1 MRGYQ
6 YDVVVAGGGAAGVAA
21 AVGARKAGARTLL
34 VERNPYLGG
43 EATHSGVAAFCGF
56 YTCGSNPVKVV
67 DGVGGLVLKEMESL
81 GPTLDY
87 IVSPTGNKNI
97 NFQPEYLK
105 CALDNL
111 VEKEEVSC
119 FLHTRIIAAK
129 AEDGRLCSII
139 CSDDEGVFAVEASC
153 FCRCDT
159 GTRTWP
165 ICAVRKPYGGMN
177 KAMSRPLP
185 FRFASAVLTRPAI
198 CLLPQ

>member
-111 VEKEEVSC
+111 VEKEEDFIYYV
-119 FLHTRIIAAK
+119 
-129 AEDGRLCSII
+129 
-139 CSDDEGVFAVEASC
+139 
-153 FCRCDT
+153 
-159 GTRTWP
+159 
-165 ICAVRKPYGGMN
+165 Y
-177 KAMSRPLP
+177 
-185 FRFASAVLTRPAI
+185 
-198 CLLPQ
+198 